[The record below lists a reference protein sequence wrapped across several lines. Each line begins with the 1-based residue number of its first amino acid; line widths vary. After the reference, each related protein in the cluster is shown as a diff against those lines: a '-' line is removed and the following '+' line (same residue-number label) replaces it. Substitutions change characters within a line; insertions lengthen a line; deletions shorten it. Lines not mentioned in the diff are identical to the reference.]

1 MSLPSR
7 SINPPIDKS
16 KAGAQTISA
25 SAFTSL
31 VRGTAS
37 RTSAPAIL
45 QFRNIVSNFAAP
57 VDSAVFTVLDRIITD
72 KTLSIRWMNKGLE
85 YDISY
90 TSSAGNGAAQ
100 RYARGVTQ
108 LYLTELTP
116 ETIYTFTITPTTS
129 TTPTIISY
137 RTLQDSRTVNDLVIS
152 ALSPSSVAL
161 SYTQPQLASGVQVYY
176 SSPTES
182 SDNVGLNSRSLFS
195 LDPSITY
202 TVYTRSIINN
212 ILGPESRRITFRTAS
227 IPAPL
232 NSFTITNVGVRTARI
247 NYTKPPGVEYVK
259 VYFKRTAD
267 TQYSNDLDLEDL
279 FLLQPSTTYQVRLS
293 LIIEG
298 TEYSISNIKTFT
310 TTAIPTIIN
319 DLVIRDATITYDT
332 AILEYTKPQTAAWV
346 NVYYKKAIDTIY
358 TVGRDL
364 TTLSQLMPLTSYNVY
379 LTSVIEGDEYTP
391 SNIATF
397 TTKAPAEIV
406 TNLRATDITNSVAT
420 IRYTH
425 PPGATKSYIYF
436 WRSIDARPNPAVPM
450 AEPSVFAVDQSFRLQ
465 GLSPLTTYYIS
476 VRAVQGGQWWPMSGD
491 IEFTTLA
498 NPNSIASFS
507 VPVVSIY
514 YALLQYTKPDDAVYV
529 AVYFKRVEDT
539 TFTMREN
546 LTRMFPLLPSTN
558 YEVYL
563 RSVKLVNGIYEESP
577 QSVTRSFRTL
587 NVPPPVTNVEIG
599 NITNN
604 SATLAYSIPSG
615 SGIEAVRVYYKK
627 TTAPTYNMGLNLV
640 SLTGL
645 EPSTTYTF
653 YIVSYAVFQE
663 HGRTVEQT
671 FTTLA
676 TDATITD
683 LEVSEISYDSATL
696 TYTRPSEAT
705 QVTVYYRPTQG
716 TSGFTSL
723 LNARR
728 ITGLQP
734 QTAYTVFVAA
744 TVGTTEF
751 PPTSLEYIKGFT
763 TTSATGIVQ
772 DLEIS
777 NVTSSSATFTYTPPS
792 GSTVVVYYKQS
803 TDEAYSEGA
812 GLLSL
817 TNLVGSTTYYVY
829 TRSTI
834 GGVEGNMS
842 PVKEFTTLVN
852 PACLNNV
859 AVTAVSTSQV
869 YFSFS
874 PLPANSVWIK
884 AYWRRVPHDPT
895 ISAVTSTMIEAAFFN
910 IQRRLFGFFSP
921 GITYAVYFTVIT
933 RFNGNDIES
942 PPSRTLKYTMSSEV
956 SVVNDLIVSD
966 VTHESARLSYSN
978 LPTTQQIKV
987 YYRRSTDTA
996 NTIGINLTSLTGLQ
1010 PSTEYRVFVTSVT
1023 NSIESPPS
1031 ITRTFRTIARPG
1043 AISDLS
1049 VSNITTNSA
1058 TLNYTNISNGIS
1070 VRVYY
1075 RVAGLGL
1082 SFTSATNLTSLVG
1095 LQSSTSYDVF
1105 VTSIGADDS
1114 ESPPS
1119 GTETFQ
1125 TLSSVGAI
1133 TDLDV
1138 TNVTN
1143 NAATLS
1149 YTRPGGASVVVSY
1162 KRAATADSYTNV
1174 NNLLN
1179 MTGLAPSTQYQVF
1192 VTPVGSSFPSSLRT
1206 FQTLALPPSVTN
1218 FDLINA
1224 TVNSFE
1230 VSCTKPADATA
1241 IRIYYRRV
1249 GATTYSIVTDGPI
1262 IYNLQ
1267 PSTQYEAYV
1276 TAIKAEGESSPTG
1289 IDTIS
1294 TLSIPAV
1301 ITNLNITNVSYS
1313 SASLDYSIPARAGS
1327 VRVYYKKSTD
1337 LTFTS
1342 ELGTTTLSGLQP
1354 STEYKVYLAS
1364 VTNGQE
1370 YSPSEERT
1378 FTTTA
1383 VPSTIS
1389 NLTTTK
1395 VTTSSV
1401 TLSYPSPPGTAADIN
1416 IYYKK
1421 SSETNFRRVTT
1432 KFKVLYGLSR
1442 ATQYNV
1448 YCTFIISGV
1457 ESAISTNTITFTTLN
1472 NAGSALGGLVINDL
1486 TAVGSTDDTISVS
1499 YTRPTNPTFS
1509 RYHTLLFYRKLG
1521 ANTEFR
1527 SVINASTIYGL
1538 EPSTTYE
1545 VFAASKFII
1554 ENFST
1559 LNDPSPVIE
1568 ITTLPIFKVITDLAV
1583 NTLAYNSAILSYTRP
1598 TPATSVKVSYK
1609 RATDAVYTHGTNLT
1623 TLSGLQP
1630 STTYNVYV
1638 TPVLGA
1644 TEYSPSNILSFNTLE
1659 FPTVITDLVLKE
1671 VRHNVAKIDY
1681 TNLPNARD
1689 VRVYCKKRV
1698 DSTFSSGLN
1707 LKTLVG
1713 LDPSTIY
1720 DMYVTSIAQNNA
1732 ESTGSAVQ
1740 SFKTL
1745 ASAST
1750 PPIVLLT
1757 PVDSSGSVTP
1767 FTTSVR
1773 YVIPKPLNIVSYDIE
1788 VTTPKS

>member
-72 KTLSIRWMNKGLE
+72 TTLSIRWMNKGLE

-108 LYLTELTP
+108 LSLTELTP

-137 RTLQDSRTVNDLVIS
+137 RTLPDSRTVNDLVIS

-259 VYFKRTAD
+259 VYYKRTAD
-267 TQYSNDLDLEDL
+267 TQYANDLDLEDL
-279 FLLQPSTTYQVRLS
+279 FLLQPSTVYQVRLS

-298 TEYSISNIKTFT
+298 TEYSISEIKTFT
-310 TTAIPTIIN
+310 TATIPTIIN

-332 AILEYTKPQTAAWV
+332 AVLAYTKPPTAAWV

-364 TTLSQLMPLTSYNVY
+364 TLLSELQSSTSYNVY

-391 SNIATF
+391 SNIVTF
-397 TTKAPAEIV
+397 ATKAPPATVTDLSVSDV
-406 TNLRATDITNSVAT
+406 TNSSARINFTL
-420 IRYTH
+420 
-425 PPGATKSYIYF
+425 PGGATGSYVYFRKSTEGTYQYGYGSEL
-436 WRSIDARPNPAVPM
+436 RT
-450 AEPSVFAVDQSFRLQ
+450 LQ
-465 GLSPLTTYYIS
+465 GLSNSTTYYVA
-476 VRAVQGGQWWPMSGD
+476 VRALQNGQYWPMSAEV
-491 IEFTTLA
+491 EFTTLA
-498 NPNSIASFS
+498 NPNSIANFS
-507 VPVVSIY
+507 VSTVSIY
-514 YALLQYTKPDDAVYV
+514 YALLSYTKPADAEYV
-529 AVYFKRVEDT
+529 GVYFRRVGDP
-539 TFTMREN
+539 TFTIRPN

-563 RSVKLVNGIYEESP
+563 RSAKLVNGLYEDSP
-577 QSVTRSFRTL
+577 PSATRTFRTL
-587 NVPPPVTNVEIG
+587 DVPPPVTNIEVG

-604 SATLAYSIPSG
+604 SATLAYTVPTG

-627 TTAPTYNMGLNLV
+627 TTASAYNMGLNLV

-645 EPSTTYTF
+645 DPSTTYTF
-653 YIVSYAVFQE
+653 YLVSYSSFQE
-663 HGRTVEQT
+663 HGRSVDQT

-705 QVTVYYRPTQG
+705 HITVYYRPTQG

-723 LNARR
+723 LNATR

-751 PPTSLEYIKGFT
+751 SPTSLEYIKGFT

-772 DLEIS
+772 NLEIS
-777 NVTSSSATFTYTPPS
+777 NVTNSSATFTYTPPL
-792 GSTVVVYYKQS
+792 GSTLVTVYYKQS
-803 TDEAYSEGA
+803 TDENYNSEP

-859 AVTAVSTSQV
+859 AVAAVSTSQI

-884 AYWRRVPHDPT
+884 AYWRRVPHDPA
-895 ISAVTSTMIEAAFFN
+895 ISAVTSTMIEASFFN
-910 IQRRLFGFFSP
+910 IQRRVSGFFSP
-921 GITYAVYFTVIT
+921 GITYAIYFTVIT

-942 PPSRTLKYTMSSEV
+942 PPSRTLKFTMSSEV

-1023 NSIESPPS
+1023 NNIESPPS
-1031 ITRTFRTIARPG
+1031 ITRTFRTTVRPG

-1058 TLNYTNISNGIS
+1058 ALNYTNISNGIS

-1082 SFTSATNLTSLVG
+1082 TFTSGTNLTSLVG

-1174 NNLLN
+1174 NNLLS

-1192 VTPVGSSFPSSLRT
+1192 VTPVGSSSPSSLRT

-1218 FDLINA
+1218 FDLITA

-1230 VSCTKPADATA
+1230 VSCTRPADATA

-1249 GATTYSIVTDGPI
+1249 GDTTYNVVTDGPI

-1276 TAIKAEGESSPTG
+1276 TAIKPGGESSPTG
-1289 IDTIS
+1289 IETIS
-1294 TLSIPAV
+1294 TLAIPAV

-1354 STEYKVYLAS
+1354 LTEYKVYLAS

-1401 TLSYPSPPGTAADIN
+1401 TLSYPSPPGTSADIN

-1421 SSETNFRRVTT
+1421 SSETSFRRVTT

-1509 RYHTLLFYRKLG
+1509 RYHTVLFYRKLG

-1583 NTLAYNSAILSYTRP
+1583 NTLTYNSAILSYTRP

-1698 DSTFSSGLN
+1698 DSTFTSGLN

-1713 LDPSTIY
+1713 LEPSTIY

-1732 ESTGSAVQ
+1732 ESAGSAVQ